1 MRNTFYHQSDSL
13 KKYYFNYPSPH
24 LWKNQDGIERGINYF
39 RDNVIE
45 EFVKLVP
52 YNLVD
57 SFELF
62 VEQTYLLEIETKEDF
77 KFFLNG
83 FYDDLGECNYFEHT
97 QYEGTHC
104 YKQWIREL
112 WSDEAIKYSEVKDRL
127 KKLKKINT
135 ISLDGLLDNMLH
147 YSDKFIDLLPS
158 SRAYSRYRINK
169 NALMSEEMMFKYLES
184 IEFVN
189 KIENEKTKTIQE

>member
-83 FYDDLGECNYFEHT
+83 FL
-97 QYEGTHC
+97 
-104 YKQWIREL
+104 
-112 WSDEAIKYSEVKDRL
+112 
-127 KKLKKINT
+127 
-135 ISLDGLLDNMLH
+135 
-147 YSDKFIDLLPS
+147 
-158 SRAYSRYRINK
+158 
-169 NALMSEEMMFKYLES
+169 
-184 IEFVN
+184 
-189 KIENEKTKTIQE
+189 